1 MTAPL
6 PLGRALSGLRRTL
19 VGLTCGLGLGLATLV
34 PTVAGATPSAP
45 AAEPAPALWVV
56 RDADSTL
63 YLFGTLHF
71 LRPDTVW
78 RDARIEAA
86 FDSASELVLEIADA
100 NDTSA
105 VMPLIQAYGMSPER
119 PLSRLLTAAEW
130 TQFDTA
136 ARSLGQSAAQ
146 MDTMRPWLASVILSS
161 APTLRAGF
169 APDSGVDLALR
180 TAALARGMTVSGF
193 ETPDV
198 QIRMLSGFPEEG
210 QLIALRRALDA
221 VDAAPVEL
229 EALVDAWTQ
238 GDIDAIA
245 ANTVAPMR
253 TRSERL
259 YQALLVE
266 RNQNWVDQIEA
277 RLAGAGT
284 SFIAVGVL
292 HLTGEDSV
300 QRLLAARGVTVE
312 RLR

>member
-1 MTAPL
+1 MTAPPSFARVL
-6 PLGRALSGLRRTL
+6 CLSRRTMA
-19 VGLTCGLGLGLATLV
+19 GLTVALGLGLASV
-34 PTVAGATPSAP
+34 VP
-45 AAEPAPALWVV
+45 AAAELRPSVAVPEAAPALWVV

-71 LRPDTVW
+71 LRPGTTW
-78 RDARIEAA
+78 RDARIDAA
-86 FDSASELVLEIADA
+86 FNSASELVLEIADA

-105 VMPLIQAYGMSPER
+105 VMPLIQAHGMSPDR
-119 PLSRLLTAAEW
+119 PLSSLLSADEMARLDAA
-130 TQFDTA
+130 A
-136 ARSLGQSAAQ
+136 HSMGQSAAQ
-146 MDTMRPWLASVILSS
+146 MDPMRSWLATVILSA

-180 TAALARGMTVSGF
+180 AAALADGKTVSGF

-198 QIRMLSGFPEEG
+198 QIRMLSGFSEDG
-210 QLIALRRALDA
+210 QLIGLRRALDA
-221 VDAAPVEL
+221 FDAAPVEL
-229 EALVDAWTQ
+229 EALVDAWAR
-238 GDIDAIA
+238 GDIDAIDA
-245 ANTVAPMR
+245 TTVKPMR
-253 TRSERL
+253 ARSETL

-266 RNQNWVDQIEA
+266 RNQNWADQIEA

-300 QRLLAARGVTVE
+300 QRQLAARGVTVE

>member
-1 MTAPL
+1 MTRSL
-6 PLGRALSGLRRTL
+6 PLAPKSSRRTFL
-19 VGLTCGLGLGLATLV
+19 GLTLALTLGLGLAPVDPARAASTDD
-34 PTVAGATPSAP
+34 PVAAP
-45 AAEPAPALWVV
+45 AAPALWVV

-71 LRPDTVW
+71 MRPDTVW
-78 RDARIEAA
+78 RDARIDAA
-86 FDSASELVLEIADA
+86 LESASELVLEIADA

-105 VMPLIQAYGMSPER
+105 VMPLIQAHGLSPER
-119 PLSRLLTAAEW
+119 PLSSLLNPEELA
-130 TQFDTA
+130 QLDTA
-136 ARSLGQSAAQ
+136 ARSMGQSAVQ
-146 MDTMRPWLASVILSS
+146 MDPMRPWLATVILSS

-180 TAALARGMTVSGF
+180 AAALAAGKTVSGF

-198 QIRMLSGFPEEG
+198 QIRMLSGFSEAG
-210 QLIALRRALDA
+210 QLVGLRRALDA
-221 VDAAPVEL
+221 FDAAPVEL
-229 EALVDAWTQ
+229 ETLVEAWGR
-238 GDIDAIA
+238 GDIEAI
-245 ANTVAPMR
+245 NTATVTPMR
-253 TRSERL
+253 ARSERL

-266 RNQNWVDQIEA
+266 RNQDWADQIET
-277 RLAGAGT
+277 RLDGAGT